1 MAPETSRPGGQG
13 VGKGTSMIRI
23 CLAGATGWVG
33 APLAAAIQESDDLRL
48 VAAAARRAEGRRLGD
63 LTIRGTVA
71 EALLE
76 PADVFVDFT
85 SAASARAH
93 ADAALAAGLHVVVGS
108 SGLLTSD
115 FAELDSAA
123 RARGRGV
130 VAAGNFAL
138 TAALLQRFATEAA
151 RHLPSWEIL
160 DWAHAGKPDA
170 PSGTAREL
178 AARLA
183 EVRRPT
189 YALSAERT
197 LGAPEARGAD
207 IDGTRVH
214 SLRLP
219 GHTIGVEIR
228 FGLPDERLTLTYDGG
243 PGPEPY
249 LAGALLAIR
258 RAREFVG
265 VIRGLDRLL

>member
-1 MAPETSRPGGQG
+1 MAQVSERSGGIAFG
-13 VGKGTSMIRI
+13 EEATMIHV

-33 APLAAAIQESDDLRL
+33 APLAAAIRQSDDLRL
-48 VAAAARRAEGRRLGD
+48 VAAVARRAQGQSLGE
-63 LTIRGTVA
+63 LTICGSVA
-71 EALLE
+71 EALVE

-85 SAASARAH
+85 SASSVRAH
-93 ADAALAAGLHVVVGS
+93 VHAALAAGQHVVVGT
-108 SGLLTSD
+108 SGLTTSD
-115 FAELDSAA
+115 FVELDA
-123 RARGRGV
+123 RARACGRGV

-138 TAALLQRFATEAA
+138 SAALLQRFATEAA

-160 DWAHAGKPDA
+160 DWAHADKPDA

-183 EVRRPT
+183 EVRRPA
-189 YALSAERT
+189 YALPAEKT
-197 LGAPEARGAD
+197 IGAPEARGAMV
-207 IDGTRVH
+207 DGSRVH

-219 GHTIGVEIR
+219 GHTIGVEVR

-258 RAREFVG
+258 RVRDFVG
-265 VIRGLDRLL
+265 VVRGLDRLI